1 MTDKSDK
8 QAYLLMAHSNLEQLN
23 FLIRSLDSEFSDI
36 FLHLDAK
43 SKINPDE
50 IVRPV
55 SSQLYFCDRIN
66 VYWAEYSQVQCEL
79 NLLRLATRISKYNYY
94 HLISGMDFPLKNQ
107 KEIHTML
114 RNRNDIFIHFTTH
127 KNVELTIPFVRYYHL
142 FQKQLCVANRDH
154 TFSIYKVFEKIS
166 ILIQRIIHLN
176 RISTDIVIKKGA
188 NWFSIPDDFARY
200 VLDHQDCIKKL
211 FNNTRSPDEFFI
223 QTLAFNNPDYKKRIY
238 RFKEDDSSESCLR
251 HIDWMRGSPYTFTI
265 KDYDELVNCGM
276 IFARKFDLNKDRQ
289 IILKLMSHLS
299 G

>member
-79 NLLRLATRISKYNYY
+79 NLLRLATRIGKYNYY

-127 KNVELTIPFVRYYHL
+127 KNVELTIPLYGTTIYL
-142 FQKQLCVANRDH
+142 QKQLCVSKQRSY
-154 TFSIYKVFEKIS
+154 FFYLQSI
-166 ILIQRIIHLN
+166 
-176 RISTDIVIKKGA
+176 
-188 NWFSIPDDFARY
+188 
-200 VLDHQDCIKKL
+200 
-211 FNNTRSPDEFFI
+211 
-223 QTLAFNNPDYKKRIY
+223 
-238 RFKEDDSSESCLR
+238 
-251 HIDWMRGSPYTFTI
+251 
-265 KDYDELVNCGM
+265 
-276 IFARKFDLNKDRQ
+276 
-289 IILKLMSHLS
+289 
-299 G
+299 